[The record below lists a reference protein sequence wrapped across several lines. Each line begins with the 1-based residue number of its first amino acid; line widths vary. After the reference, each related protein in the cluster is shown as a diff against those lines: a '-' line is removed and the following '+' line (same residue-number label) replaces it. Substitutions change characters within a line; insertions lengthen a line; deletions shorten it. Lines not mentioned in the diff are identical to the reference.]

1 MRRFRQWFRVHV
13 VTRALEQAR
22 NSFQTAKSCADA
34 FHESNAPLFPL
45 TVQLTNEQ
53 AQRQSQWIQR
63 RRQTLEEQLASTAT
77 DNPESKRD
85 YMNVRPTLLS
95 SIICL
100 M

>member
-22 NSFQTAKSCADA
+22 NAFQTAKSYADA

-63 RRQTLEEQLASTAT
+63 RRQILEEQLASAAT
-77 DNPESKRD
+77 DNPERKRE
-85 YMNVRPTLLS
+85 YMNVCLTLLS
-95 SIICL
+95 SIVCL